1 MIEFIRNC
9 FQIDKVFYTKHA
21 IIEMR
26 NEEFGSI
33 NDAEVFEAVLN
44 GEVIEYY
51 DEDEPYP
58 SCLIC
63 GVTNSKNPLHIVCA
77 FDKDDNLTVVITVY
91 RPDPDKWIDFKRRKK

>member
-33 NDAEVFEAVLN
+33 NDAEVL
-44 GEVIEYY
+44 
-51 DEDEPYP
+51 
-58 SCLIC
+58 
-63 GVTNSKNPLHIVCA
+63 
-77 FDKDDNLTVVITVY
+77 
-91 RPDPDKWIDFKRRKK
+91 RRY